1 MTQVLTILLCTLY
14 TLSRGLTDT
23 PRMIE
28 RESLSRRMS
37 ERKRRKTKNRMK
49 NFHTH
54 THTHKRKTP
63 CSGFQSENFPPQRNW
78 ASTSNGRYRRWPR
91 LEPRL
96 LQQSSGETDGIV
108 LRRLRVRTRRV
119 VVGHWLGRSGQRMRP
134 AFETSVWD
142 QRFGHARREAHSCVV

>member
-1 MTQVLTILLCTLY
+1 MLVLQSTTSSDCGGARYTTHDRERILV
-14 TLSRGLTDT
+14 SKNV
-23 PRMIE
+23 
-28 RESLSRRMS
+28 
-37 ERKRRKTKNRMK
+37 RKKEEKNQK
-49 NFHTH
+49 SHEKLPHTHTH

>member
-1 MTQVLTILLCTLY
+1 MLVLQSTTSSDCGGARYTTHDRERILV
-14 TLSRGLTDT
+14 SKNV
-23 PRMIE
+23 
-28 RESLSRRMS
+28 
-37 ERKRRKTKNRMK
+37 RKKEEKNQKTHEKLP
-49 NFHTH
+49 HTH
-54 THTHKRKTP
+54 THTHTKGRHHVP
-63 CSGFQSENFPPQRNW
+63 DFSPRISPPQRNW

-96 LQQSSGETDGIV
+96 PQQPSGETDGIV